1 MIKVMLVG
9 SVEPDPTRAQGNV
22 LASSFKSG
30 YASRKMGYIMS
41 CPKSQEE
48 SLLLMTVILSCY
60 AACEVFLDAWSYRY
74 EMA

>member
-22 LASSFKSG
+22 LAGSFKAG
-30 YASRKMGYIMS
+30 YTSRKMGYIMS
-41 CPKSQEE
+41 RPKSQEE

-60 AACEVFLDAWSYRY
+60 AACEVFLDIWSYRY